1 MITKMK
7 IKIIA
12 IIKEKNG
19 AANEEEKI
27 EEKKSD

>member
-1 MITKMK
+1 MITKM
-7 IKIIA
+7 KIIA

-19 AANEEEKI
+19 EADEEEKI